1 MESLEQT
8 LRRLDDERGEADRR
22 YNDALTA
29 LDRALP
35 APGGWPAPHPAQ
47 DDSQLAALN
56 AAWDIAAIAPA
67 AQAGW
72 RGRLAGFIW
81 RTVAP
86 YLQQQGAFNSRLVD
100 HLNRHATAARYAH
113 QRAEETA
120 ARLREESARLA
131 EFHARVVQY
140 LQQVTAY
147 IDTRD
152 RRSAGGALVL
162 NASLSGLAENMD
174 KRWESLSVRDQRAD
188 ARASAIAASQ
198 NELRALLAVVQQA
211 SLSLKRELE
220 KILSVQGGQ
229 ERLRPERGAESPRES
244 ERGGAPRAVRKA
256 DRTFRFLLPRCLG
269 LSTATSTSG
278 SRISFAGRV
287 KPSVRGSRA
296 TSRSLSDWGPT
307 PPTSS
312 ISDAGAASFSS
323 SLPAPASV
331 PEAST

>member
-8 LRRLDDERGEADRR
+8 LRRLDEERGDADRR

-35 APGGWPAPHPAQ
+35 AAGDWPAPHPAQ
-47 DDSQLAALN
+47 DDSQLAALK
-56 AAWDIAAIAPA
+56 AGWDIAANAPA
-67 AQAGW
+67 AQPGW
-72 RGRLAGFIW
+72 RGRLAGFVW

-86 YLQQQGAFNSRLVD
+86 YLQQQAAFNSRLVD
-100 HLNRHATAARYAH
+100 HLNRHAAAARHAH

-131 EFHARVVQY
+131 EFHARLLLY

-188 ARASAIAASQ
+188 ARANALAASQ
-198 NELRALLAVVQQA
+198 DELRALLGVVQQA
-211 SLSLKRELE
+211 TLSLKREVE
-220 KILSVQGGQ
+220 KIVSVPGVQRGSGGSGGS
-229 ERLRPERGAESPRES
+229 RGS
-244 ERGGAPRAVRKA
+244 GFYTGAVS
-256 DRTFRFLLPRCLG
+256 LPRQLQV
-269 LSTATSTSG
+269 
-278 SRISFAGRV
+278 RR
-287 KPSVRGSRA
+287 VRGSV
-296 TSRSLSDWGPT
+296 SRLARGHP
-307 PPTSS
+307 
-312 ISDAGAASFSS
+312 GAARE
-323 SLPAPASV
+323 LPPVFCRRHRRPRCRLRARRVSRAPGRRRRPGARHR
-331 PEAST
+331 PES